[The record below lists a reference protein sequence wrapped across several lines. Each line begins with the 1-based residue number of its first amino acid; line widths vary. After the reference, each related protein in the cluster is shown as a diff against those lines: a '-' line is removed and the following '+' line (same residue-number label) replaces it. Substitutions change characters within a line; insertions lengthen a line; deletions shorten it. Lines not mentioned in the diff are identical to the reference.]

1 MDGDDGCLAAPGAA
15 TLAAC
20 AVGRNVQRNGFGL
33 DACPLYWP
41 PTKASIAR
49 FLAIVPDIMLHRS
62 LLLILVPLLL
72 SACGDADSPAPPKAA
87 PGAPAVSLTPVPA
100 PVPSV
105 EQAGVPAK
113 PAAPAVPPLKAAE
126 KPAAAS
132 KPAAPALPSKPR
144 KAEAEASV
152 SEPLPPAPLD
162 LRLPKELLHDLK
174 PGKGA
179 PALEEKPLLPPLF
192 AEKPAEESPFQ
203 VGGRLIQRDR
213 ELRSNEDDSWHS
225 QIQGAELQF
234 HFRN

>member
-1 MDGDDGCLAAPGAA
+1 MDGYDGRLAASGAA
-15 TLAAC
+15 ALAAC
-20 AVGRNVQRNGFGL
+20 AVGRNVRRNGVRL
-33 DACPLYWP
+33 DACPLYWT

-72 SACGDADSPAPPKAA
+72 SACGDSDQPSPPKAA
-87 PGAPAVSLTPVPA
+87 PDAPAVSVAPA
-100 PVPSV
+100 PVPPPSA
-105 EQAGVPAK
+105 EQTGVPAK
-113 PAAPAVPPLKAAE
+113 PATPAAAPPKTAE

-132 KPAAPALPSKPR
+132 KPAAPAQPSKPR

-152 SEPLPPAPLD
+152 SEPLPPVSLD

-174 PGKGA
+174 PGKSA
-179 PALEEKPLLPPLF
+179 PALEEKPLLPPMF

-213 ELRSNEDDSWHS
+213 ELRSNDGDSWHS